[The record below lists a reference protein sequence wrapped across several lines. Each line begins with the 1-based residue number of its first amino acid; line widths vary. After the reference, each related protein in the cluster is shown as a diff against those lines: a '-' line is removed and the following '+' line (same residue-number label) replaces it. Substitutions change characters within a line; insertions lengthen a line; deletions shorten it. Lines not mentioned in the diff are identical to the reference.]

1 MYANVHPNFMARLL
15 EISPNLSENDK
26 RLATYIAMGMDNRQI
41 ARVMR
46 IEYKSVITARYR
58 LRTRLKLNKEDSLE
72 SLLHRLSET

>member
-1 MYANVHPNFMARLL
+1 
-15 EISPNLSENDK
+15 
-26 RLATYIAMGMDNRQI
+26 MGMDNRQI

-72 SLLHRLSET
+72 SLLHRLSETQPKELLNPAHPESHSPESHKKIAGIAASDFP